1 MLLDVC
7 FVKVMTIVIVPWVV
21 PPRKMKHAVLYPVT
35 FWTYRLL
42 TSWFSISILVV
53 GGTRC
58 RRWGRNQ
65 RLVGEQSISSHVNI
79 LASTIT
85 FHTPVPLSIVWVWVL
100 IPPSKRQLSNFYVP
114 QALKT
119 PASSPGR
126 HKAHLIPIYCT
137 CLIIRHVKTL
147 IGCLANTQANI
158 NIRSWALITIF
169 YFMKSFLTRN
179 IVSPHPTPT
188 TKISDRNSLSPPPPP
203 PEHSGPPFLNFETE
217 SCPLAW
223 RKGLILCYPSPLLNM
238 RGIPP
243 VKPKQTCIKWL
254 LSCAL
259 KGELCC
265 MDCTRTIT

>member
-21 PPRKMKHAVLYPVT
+21 PPRKIKHAVLYPVT

-137 CLIIRHVKTL
+137 CLIIRHVETL
-147 IGCLANTQANI
+147 IGCLANT
-158 NIRSWALITIF
+158 
-169 YFMKSFLTRN
+169 
-179 IVSPHPTPT
+179 
-188 TKISDRNSLSPPPPP
+188 
-203 PEHSGPPFLNFETE
+203 
-217 SCPLAW
+217 
-223 RKGLILCYPSPLLNM
+223 
-238 RGIPP
+238 
-243 VKPKQTCIKWL
+243 
-254 LSCAL
+254 
-259 KGELCC
+259 
-265 MDCTRTIT
+265 